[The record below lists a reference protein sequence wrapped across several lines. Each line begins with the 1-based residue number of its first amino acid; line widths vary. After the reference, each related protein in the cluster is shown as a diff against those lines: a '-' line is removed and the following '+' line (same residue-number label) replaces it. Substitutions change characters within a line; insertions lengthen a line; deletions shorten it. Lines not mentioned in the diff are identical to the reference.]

1 MFLEPTSGDESPVPF
16 TLPFLPTG
24 DASAN
29 DFAQGRPTYRQET
42 LRHILL
48 GDYGAITDAI
58 GQMVALGYSDRIA
71 WSDPIPTGR
80 SGEYIAVMTRRRGM
94 RS

>member
-16 TLPFLPTG
+16 TL
-24 DASAN
+24 
-29 DFAQGRPTYRQET
+29 PTYRQET

-48 GDYGAITDAI
+48 GDYGAIVDAI
-58 GQMVALGYSDRIA
+58 GQLVALGYSDRVA
-71 WSDPIPTGR
+71 WSDPIPSGR
-80 SGEYIAVMTRRRGM
+80 SGEYIAVMTRRRGL

>member
-16 TLPFLPTG
+16 TLPY
-24 DASAN
+24 

-58 GQMVALGYSDRIA
+58 SQLVALGYSDRVA

-80 SGEYIAVMTRRRGM
+80 SGEYVAVMTRRRGM
-94 RS
+94 

>member
-16 TLPFLPTG
+16 TLP
-24 DASAN
+24 
-29 DFAQGRPTYRQET
+29 TYRQKT

-58 GQMVALGYSDRIA
+58 GQLVALGYSDRVA

-80 SGEYIAVMTRRRGM
+80 SGEYISVMTRRRGVT
-94 RS
+94 RP

>member
-16 TLPFLPTG
+16 SLP
-24 DASAN
+24 A
-29 DFAQGRPTYRQET
+29 YRQET

-58 GQMVALGYSDRIA
+58 GQLVALGYSDRVA

-80 SGEYIAVMTRRRGM
+80 SGEYVAVMTRRRGM

>member
-1 MFLEPTSGDESPVPF
+1 MFLEPTSGDDSPVPF
-16 TLPFLPTG
+16 TL
-24 DASAN
+24 
-29 DFAQGRPTYRQET
+29 PTYRQET

-48 GDYGAITDAI
+48 GDYGAVTDAI
-58 GQMVALGYSDRIA
+58 GQLVALGYSDRVA
-71 WSDPIPTGR
+71 WSDPIPSGR

>member
-16 TLPFLPTG
+16 SL
-24 DASAN
+24 
-29 DFAQGRPTYRQET
+29 PTYRQET

-48 GDYGAITDAI
+48 GDYGAIADAI
-58 GQMVALGYSDRIA
+58 GQLVALGYSDRVA

-80 SGEYIAVMTRRRGM
+80 SGEYIAVMTRRRGL
-94 RS
+94 RSQR

>member
-16 TLPFLPTG
+16 TLP
-24 DASAN
+24 
-29 DFAQGRPTYRQET
+29 TYRQET

-48 GDYGAITDAI
+48 GDYGVITDAI
-58 GQMVALGYSDRIA
+58 GQLVALGYSVGEACPKGNRVA

-80 SGEYIAVMTRRRGM
+80 SGEYVAVMTRRRGM

>member
-16 TLPFLPTG
+16 IL
-24 DASAN
+24 
-29 DFAQGRPTYRQET
+29 PTYRQET

-58 GQMVALGYSDRIA
+58 GQLVALGYSDRVA

-80 SGEYIAVMTRRRGM
+80 SGEYIAMMTRRRGM